1 MFKKI
6 KNFHLLILVFIV
18 SFLSLLLIK
27 EIVLAQWLGPTNPP
41 GYEDSPNILTSPL
54 SENLQLGEFGII
66 GDGKDESRRINFDR
80 IINLENGYYEIK
92 DNYVIGWDGTNS
104 HVKIPQ
110 DLEVG
115 GNINIVDDGELLLS
129 GEAYIKASALN
140 TFIGI
145 NTGENNNNNLAIS
158 NTFVGTNAGWQNVS
172 GDSNTFVG
180 FFAGAYSTWGE
191 GNTFLGYRAGVGDG
205 EDDSTLG
212 NFNTIIG
219 FKAGEESGTDYGFS
233 AANHANTFVGAYAGR
248 LNTKSGN
255 TFIGA
260 NAGLSNDKNNN
271 TFVGASAGMYND
283 GEGNTFIGT
292 STGTL
297 NSKDNNTFVGV
308 WSGGYNDGE
317 GNVFLGYRAGYDE
330 DGDNKLYI
338 ANSDTDEP
346 LIYGDFYNRD
356 LVSNAMFQVQSTL
369 EDNTDN
375 LIYGNAAEGTTAG
388 SLMLLQNDEVDKF
401 KVGLTGNVE
410 LGGNLKLHS
419 NDYPPGEGT
428 CDEDSEVGN
437 IWFATGFLDD
447 PNYIKSRLYI
457 CVVGQYGIFDPFP
470 IPGAWC
476 DGPDFIY
483 SWKHMVTSGEVDENG
498 TCYNPGGGHG

>member
-1 MFKKI
+1 MLKKI
-6 KNFHLLILVFIV
+6 KNFHLFILVVTVF
-18 SFLSLLLIK
+18 FLNLLLIK

-205 EDDSTLG
+205 APS
-212 NFNTIIG
+212 
-219 FKAGEESGTDYGFS
+219 
-233 AANHANTFVGAYAGR
+233 
-248 LNTKSGN
+248 
-255 TFIGA
+255 
-260 NAGLSNDKNNN
+260 
-271 TFVGASAGMYND
+271 
-283 GEGNTFIGT
+283 
-292 STGTL
+292 
-297 NSKDNNTFVGV
+297 
-308 WSGGYNDGE
+308 
-317 GNVFLGYRAGYDE
+317 
-330 DGDNKLYI
+330 
-338 ANSDTDEP
+338 
-346 LIYGDFYNRD
+346 
-356 LVSNAMFQVQSTL
+356 
-369 EDNTDN
+369 
-375 LIYGNAAEGTTAG
+375 
-388 SLMLLQNDEVDKF
+388 
-401 KVGLTGNVE
+401 
-410 LGGNLKLHS
+410 
-419 NDYPPGEGT
+419 
-428 CDEDSEVGN
+428 CDAV
-437 IWFATGFLDD
+437 
-447 PNYIKSRLYI
+447 
-457 CVVGQYGIFDPFP
+457 
-470 IPGAWC
+470 
-476 DGPDFIY
+476 
-483 SWKHMVTSGEVDENG
+483 
-498 TCYNPGGGHG
+498 